1 MTREEE
7 QRLEMRLDAIVD
19 EITALLG
26 GDEDRALQTI
36 LRAAATGFDPRR
48 PDECLVMLVR
58 EHRDQ
63 QADFGAVTI

>member
-1 MTREEE
+1 MLAYADDKRAHAPIMTREGE

-36 LRAAATGFDPRR
+36 LRAAATGFDLRVAR
-48 PDECLVMLVR
+48 TSAL
-58 EHRDQ
+58 
-63 QADFGAVTI
+63 

>member
-1 MTREEE
+1 MTREGE

-19 EITALLG
+19 EM
-26 GDEDRALQTI
+26 DRALQMI

-58 EHRDQ
+58 EYIAINKQILGR
-63 QADFGAVTI
+63 

>member
-26 GDEDRALQTI
+26 GDEDRALQMI

-48 PDECLVMLVR
+48 PDSAL
-58 EHRDQ
+58 
-63 QADFGAVTI
+63 

>member
-1 MTREEE
+1 MTREGE

-19 EITALLG
+19 EITALLR
-26 GDEDRALQTI
+26 GDEDRALQMI

-58 EHRDQ
+58 EYIAINKQILGR
-63 QADFGAVTI
+63 

>member
-26 GDEDRALQTI
+26 GDEDRALQMI

-58 EHRDQ
+58 EYIAINKQILGR
-63 QADFGAVTI
+63 

>member
-58 EHRDQ
+58 EYIAINKQILGR
-63 QADFGAVTI
+63 

>member
-19 EITALLG
+19 ELG
-26 GDEDRALQTI
+26 GDEDRALQMI
-36 LRAAATGFDPRR
+36 LRAATGFDPRG

-58 EHRDQ
+58 EYIAINKQ
-63 QADFGAVTI
+63 IFGGVTI

>member
-26 GDEDRALQTI
+26 GDEDRALQMI

-58 EHRDQ
+58 EYIAINKQ
-63 QADFGAVTI
+63 ILGG